1 MTQPKGREKFLREES
16 YSFRSPSAPKS
27 TTLGV
32 LWARNNAVL
41 GRMLRNRGPGN
52 SSTTAAPQSR
62 LQSLGLHPDTKFIY
76 LSASQHHSL
85 LVHPKPDLGWQSPKC
100 KHQSLPSLPNASST
114 WSHGELPTV
123 GTCHHRHAPE
133 HLLVGSY
140 GYGAMAVLPRGSA
153 WPGVVWPR
161 PSLCPIS
168 CQASPCSLPSGLL
181 FDPLTYPATFHEGAF
196 KYTVSYGFNVLP
208 FLLSYSAPLNFS
220 LNATS
225 SGKPSRII
233 PKYAKSSF
241 FNFLEHNLALFKG
254 TLALM
259 IA

>member
-1 MTQPKGREKFLREES
+1 MGKVTQPKGREKFLREES

-62 LQSLGLHPDTKFIY
+62 LQSLGLHPDTESIY

-85 LVHPKPDLGWQSPKC
+85 LVHPEPDLGWQSPKC

-140 GYGAMAVLPRGSA
+140 GYRAMAVLPRGSA
-153 WPGVVWPR
+153 WSGPGH
-161 PSLCPIS
+161 PSAPFPARLLLALCPL
-168 CQASPCSLPSGLL
+168 AFFLTPLLTLLPSMRGHL
-181 FDPLTYPATFHEGAF
+181 
-196 KYTVSYGFNVLP
+196 KI
-208 FLLSYSAPLNFS
+208 APVIF
-220 LNATS
+220 
-225 SGKPSRII
+225 P
-233 PKYAKSSF
+233 
-241 FNFLEHNLALFKG
+241 
-254 TLALM
+254 
-259 IA
+259 